1 MNQYIRTNKHKDK
14 NFTYNE
20 KNEHT
25 CKRFTKDRV
34 VQQLE
39 EIFFKFIF
47 RSCMFTSVEVDV
59 VFEPWWLIKQQ
70 NPMDFG

>member
-25 CKRFTKDRV
+25 CKRLTKDRV

-39 EIFFKFIF
+39 EIFFKFMMIDQ
-47 RSCMFTSVEVDV
+47 TTKPDGLWLDV
-59 VFEPWWLIKQQ
+59 IPFPSINVYCGSE
-70 NPMDFG
+70 